1 MEQNE
6 FRCHYSVVF
15 EKLGSVFWF
24 IVICFIGQ
32 IDNVVNTAMDVMNGK
47 VEAVDVLLTFGIL
60 FGIIII
66 SFLVQ
71 NIVWAKTWI
80 SIEQDAVVI
89 EKRTIHRKKNTIG
102 MKNIS
107 NINLEQNIFERIM
120 NTYKIKLDT
129 NSKTTADS
137 TDVKIVLSKEKAEWF
152 QQQVMEHMQN
162 VTGEQ
167 MVLEEEQMEDYD
179 VAYSAK
185 DIVMHCIYTANVVS
199 VLLLLGIMVGAVVGI
214 SLLRTGEILLD
225 GIVHAIGSIFV
236 VVVLLFSVIQS
247 LVRDFFVYYGFR
259 AKRKGNKIYLA
270 YGLLK
275 KRKYVLAVDKV
286 NALEVISPLV
296 SRILGRQYVKLVCV
310 GVGDEQNEN
319 SMLLLSGT
327 KKEMLQKLSV
337 LLPEFSLEEG
347 RLVKRDRLSI
357 FSELPRKILYFAVL
371 VALMVVFGYKNLL
384 DIPVTWGIYLVYA
397 AGIFLILVSLLN
409 TFMSFKTE
417 ALAIGENELIVVK
430 GCYEKNITW
439 IPYQKIQ
446 QMEYC
451 EGPIRRHFGLATGV
465 VHILAKTMDSVHA
478 ITYVK
483 KEYYEQIKEKM
494 MERRSNS
501 HMAEQ

>member
-15 EKLGSVFWF
+15 ENLGRVFWF
-24 IVICFIGQ
+24 IVICFLGQ
-32 IDNVVNTAMDVMNGK
+32 IDDIVNTAMDVINGK
-47 VEAVDVLLTFGIL
+47 VEAVDVLLIFGIL
-60 FGIIII
+60 FGIILI

-89 EKRTIHRKKNTIG
+89 EKRTINRKKNTIG

-137 TDVKIVLSKEKAEWF
+137 TDVKIVLSKDKAEWF
-152 QQQVMEHMQN
+152 QRQVMEHMQN

-167 MVLEEEQMEDYD
+167 MVVEEETVADYD
-179 VAYSAK
+179 VTYSAK
-185 DIVMHCIYTANVVS
+185 DIIMHCIYTANVIS
-199 VLLLLGIMVGAVVGI
+199 VLLLFGIMIGAVVGI
-214 SLLRTGEILLD
+214 SLLRTGGILLD
-225 GIVHAIGSIFV
+225 GIVHAIGSILV
-236 VVVLLFSVIQS
+236 VVVILFSVIQN

-259 AKRKGNKIYLA
+259 AKRQGNRIYLIH
-270 YGLLK
+270 GLLK
-275 KRKYVLAVDKV
+275 KRKYVLAVDKI
-286 NALEVISPLV
+286 NAVEVISPLV
-296 SRILGRQYVKLVCV
+296 SRIFGRQYVKLVCV
-310 GVGDEQNEN
+310 GVGDEENEN

-327 KKEMLQKLSV
+327 KRDMLQKLSV
-337 LLPEFSLEEG
+337 LLPEFTLEEG
-347 RLVKRDRLSI
+347 RLVKRNRLSI
-357 FSELPRKILYFAVL
+357 FSELPRKTLYFAILIV
-371 VALMVVFGYKNLL
+371 LMVVFGYKNMLQ
-384 DIPVTWGIYLVYA
+384 IPVEWGIYLIYA
-397 AGIFLILVSLLN
+397 AGVFLILVSVLN
-409 TFMSFKTE
+409 TIMSFKTE
-417 ALAIGENELIVVK
+417 GLGIGENELIVVK

-451 EGPIRRHFGLATGV
+451 EGPVRRHLGLATGV
-465 VHILAKTMDSVHA
+465 VHILAKTLDSVHE

-483 KEYYEQIKEKM
+483 KEFFEQIEEHILKRK
-494 MERRSNS
+494 SS
-501 HMAEQ
+501 SQIPEQ